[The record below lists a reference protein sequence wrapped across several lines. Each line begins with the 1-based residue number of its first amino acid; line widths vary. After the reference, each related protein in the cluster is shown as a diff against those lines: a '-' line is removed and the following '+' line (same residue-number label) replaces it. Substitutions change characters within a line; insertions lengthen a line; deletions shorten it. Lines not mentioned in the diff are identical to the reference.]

1 MSNFYLRHWDYLHQ
15 TAQPFYWTVF
25 NHETAQ
31 STRFNFK
38 HDAIVY
44 RKILPHATLYFHW
57 YEQQFSKLNV
67 SVEPPESHAELCR
80 QRAQEL
86 RDTYSYL
93 RLSFSGGAD
102 SLTAL
107 HSFVDNNIH
116 LDEIVVV
123 DYFDGSN
130 YDDPMKSSGR
140 EIKLHA
146 LPHLKQI
153 AHLIPN
159 TKITVVNTTAK
170 DDNDMFDDFSDDP
183 EKHPTFDTLEGQL
196 HFGVETW
203 SLGKFMM
210 QTPRENCCDIHGGSK
225 VKLFKNRDRWYF
237 YWVDGALSDLNMC
250 AAYPEDFFISRNI
263 PNLYLKT
270 VYLLKNFYMA
280 QKFDDTTINEFQ
292 DHPHNHPA
300 YNVGLGRNLAA
311 PLATYKTYFSSH
323 NPMDWKNHFISGWH
337 STLFFKNVV
346 NTPEGDRWMKHYKRN
361 ITSIIATSGDEWN
374 VDKFGNPVPAFG
386 RKGHL
391 SRFYC
396 LNDGRSYD
404 SVDAKR

>member
-1 MSNFYLRHWDYLHQ
+1 MTNFYLRQWDYLHE
-15 TAQPFYWTVF
+15 TTQPFYWTVF
-25 NHETAQ
+25 NHETAH

-44 RKILPHATLYFHW
+44 RKTLPHATLYFHW
-57 YEQQFSKLNV
+57 YEEQFSKLNV
-67 SVEPPESHAELCR
+67 ALEPLESYSELCR

-86 RDTYSYL
+86 RDTYAYL

-107 HSFVDNNIH
+107 HSFIDNNIH

-170 DDNDMFDDFSDDP
+170 DDNDMFGDFSDDP

-210 QTPRENCCDIHGGSK
+210 QTPREGGCDIHGGSK

-237 YWVDGALSDLNMC
+237 YWVDGAMSDLNMC

-270 VYLLKNFYMA
+270 VYLLKKFYMS
-280 QKFDDTTINEFQ
+280 QQFDDATINEFQ
-292 DHPHNHPA
+292 DDPKNHPA
-300 YNVGLGRNLAA
+300 LNIGLGRNTA
-311 PLATYKTYFSSH
+311 PALATYKTYFSSH

-346 NTPEGDRWMKHYKRN
+346 NTPEGDQWMKHYKRN
-361 ITSIIATSGDEWN
+361 ITSIISTFGDEWN
-374 VDKFGNPVPAFG
+374 VDKLGNPVPAFG

-391 SRFYC
+391 SKFYC
-396 LNDGRSYD
+396 LNDGRAYD
-404 SVDAKR
+404 SVDAKK